1 MAKIFHRLVNMA
13 TALVL
18 AACLAYAAYGL
29 LDTVAVLRHPATLA
43 REMERYR
50 PDKAKDGAKAETGVE
65 AGSKDSAENGAL
77 EELIKVNPDV
87 AGWVTIDGTHIDYPV
102 LQGKDNFEYLNKD
115 IYGQDAAS
123 GSIFLDY
130 ENNRD
135 FTDFY
140 SILMGH
146 HMQGGKMFGDV
157 SHFAEEDFF
166 REHTTGT
173 LYLNDRTL
181 SLETVAFLTADAY
194 DQTLYRVDMGTEEGK
209 KELLAH
215 IRDTALFQR
224 GEPLSE
230 AGQYLALSTCSSEYT
245 NARCLLIFKVSGE
258 RPEA

>member
-13 TALVL
+13 TALIL
-18 AACLAYAAYGL
+18 GICLSYAAYGL
-29 LDTVAVLRHPATLA
+29 LDTVAVLQRPTALA

-50 PDKAKDGAKAETGVE
+50 PDKEKEGEKEEDGVE
-65 AGSKDSAENGAL
+65 EGSREEAGNGAL
-77 EELIKVNPDV
+77 EELIAVNPDV

-115 IYGQDAAS
+115 IHGEDAAS

-146 HMQGGKMFGDV
+146 HMQGGRMFGDV
-157 SHFAEEDFF
+157 AHFAEEDFF

-181 SLETVAFLTADAY
+181 SLTTVAFLRADAY
-194 DQTLYRVDMGTEEGK
+194 DQILYRVNVDTEEGK
-209 KELLAH
+209 KELLDH
-215 IRDTALFQR
+215 IRDTAVFQR
-224 GEPLSE
+224 GEPLGE
-230 AGQYLALSTCSSEYT
+230 AGQYLALSTCSGEYT
-245 NARCLLIFKVSGE
+245 NARCLLILKVSGE
-258 RPEA
+258 KPEA